1 MGYLRRLTGA
11 LPIEG
16 SSDMKFNVIA
26 LAGALLSL
34 TAAAAQASPAT
45 VIPDTFHGIAR
56 GTKQIV
62 DGTGKAVTD
71 QYHHDATAARRTT
84 GDIRH
89 GRILHHPHRRHHHH
103 HLVSRTTHTHT
114 VEQH

>member
-1 MGYLRRLTGA
+1 
-11 LPIEG
+11 
-16 SSDMKFNVIA
+16 MKFNVIA

-62 DGTGKAVTD
+62 NGTGKAVTD

-84 GDIRH
+84 SDVRH
-89 GRILHHPHRRHHHH
+89 GRILHRRHYHHH
-103 HLVSRTTHTHT
+103 HLVRRVTHTHT
-114 VEQH
+114 VQQH

>member
-1 MGYLRRLTGA
+1 
-11 LPIEG
+11 
-16 SSDMKFNVIA
+16 MKFNIIA
-26 LAGALLSL
+26 LAGAVLSL

-62 DGTGKAVTD
+62 NGTGKAVTD

-84 GDIRH
+84 RDIRH
-89 GRILHHPHRRHHHH
+89 GRILHHRHYHRRH
-103 HLVSRTTHTHT
+103 LVRRVTHTHT

>member
-1 MGYLRRLTGA
+1 
-11 LPIEG
+11 
-16 SSDMKFNVIA
+16 MKFNVIA

-62 DGTGKAVTD
+62 NGTGKAVTD

-84 GDIRH
+84 SDIRH
-89 GRILHHPHRRHHHH
+89 GRILHHHHHRRHHHH

-114 VEQH
+114 HTVEKH

>member
-1 MGYLRRLTGA
+1 
-11 LPIEG
+11 
-16 SSDMKFNVIA
+16 MKFNVIA

-62 DGTGKAVTD
+62 NGTGKAVTD
-71 QYHHDATAARRTT
+71 QYHHDAAAARRTT
-84 GDIRH
+84 SDIRH
-89 GRILHHPHRRHHHH
+89 GRILHHRHYRHHHM
-103 HLVSRTTHTHT
+103 VRRVTHTHT
-114 VEQH
+114 VVHH

>member
-1 MGYLRRLTGA
+1 
-11 LPIEG
+11 
-16 SSDMKFNVIA
+16 MKFNVIA

-45 VIPDTFHGIAR
+45 VIPDTLHGITR

-62 DGTGKAVTD
+62 NGTGKGVSD
-71 QYHHDATAARRTT
+71 QYHHDAAAAHRTVS
-84 GDIRH
+84 DIRH
-89 GRILHHPHRRHHHH
+89 DRILHHRFSHRHHHH
-103 HLVSRTTHTHT
+103 QHMMRQVTHTHT

>member
-1 MGYLRRLTGA
+1 MGYLRRRMGA
-11 LPIEG
+11 RGIEG
-16 SSDMKFNVIA
+16 SPVMKFNVIA

-62 DGTGKAVTD
+62 NGTGKGVSD
-71 QYHHDATAARRTT
+71 QYHHDVTAARRTT
-84 GDIRH
+84 RDIRH
-89 GRILHHPHRRHHHH
+89 GRILHRHHYRHHHMMRR
-103 HLVSRTTHTHT
+103 VTHTHT
-114 VEQH
+114 VVQH